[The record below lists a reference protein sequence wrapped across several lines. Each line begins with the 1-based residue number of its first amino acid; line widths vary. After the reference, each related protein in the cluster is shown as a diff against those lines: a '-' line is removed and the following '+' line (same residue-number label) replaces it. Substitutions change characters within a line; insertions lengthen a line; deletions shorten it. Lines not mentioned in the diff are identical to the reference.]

1 MSRRRFLSL
10 IWILSLAL
18 SASAFSLSAHQ
29 IQSSPR
35 VEATPPVYE
44 FAAGNEWLSLKDGV
58 RLSVTFYK
66 PVPRSPGEKF
76 PVLLEYLPY
85 RKDDGG
91 GGRVP
96 PYPYFAKRGFIVAK
110 VDIRGT
116 GSSDGVF
123 PGREY
128 TEQELDDALET
139 IDQLSRM
146 PDSNG
151 RVGMFG
157 ISWGGFNS
165 IQVAMR
171 QPPALKA
178 ILATD
183 ATDDLY
189 HDDIHFIDGVLHID
203 SWSSDFYSS
212 VALPQTPD
220 WPVNENYFRD
230 RFDQYPGFMTYLKQQ
245 RDGEFWRRN
254 SLRWQY
260 DKIRIP
266 TYLIGGLLDGYKDAV
281 PRMLESMKVP
291 VRAAVGPWNHSYPDY
306 GQPGPNYDWKHEA
319 VRWWDYWL
327 KDRNTGI
334 LDDPPLTVFV
344 REGHGP
350 DAELKMTPG
359 HWVCTDWPVPGTKWK
374 KFFPADN
381 HLLQVEPGKEI
392 SELLRYVPSSGTATS
407 GLTWDPQVVWWGDPK
422 GDMRLDDAGSLVY
435 DSPLLKEAFEI
446 GGLPK
451 VHLRVSADAPL
462 AHWVARLEDVQ
473 PDGTVALVTGA
484 NINGSQRDSR
494 LEPSPLVAGEVYDME
509 LEMHF
514 TTWTFKPGH
523 RVRLA
528 VSNAVFPMIWPTPYP
543 MITKLFMGAR
553 GTRLELPVIPEMEPR
568 VPSFVPPEPRP
579 QSATAQTQP
588 PQSKEEGLA
597 DAYFWPAESV
607 EMRRSMDATV
617 SVDWKG
623 ARSSESPGR
632 HQHSYL
638 RDYFV
643 TNDKNPANSSYRGE
657 RGRWLEIGGRRI
669 ELQTTI
675 DVRSDSTN
683 FYVVFLRRFFE
694 NGKQIREREWKETVK
709 RDFQ

>member
-1 MSRRRFLSL
+1 
-10 IWILSLAL
+10 
-18 SASAFSLSAHQ
+18 
-29 IQSSPR
+29 
-35 VEATPPVYE
+35 
-44 FAAGNEWLSLKDGV
+44 
-58 RLSVTFYK
+58 
-66 PVPRSPGEKF
+66 
-76 PVLLEYLPY
+76 
-85 RKDDGG
+85 
-91 GGRVP
+91 
-96 PYPYFAKRGFIVAK
+96 
-110 VDIRGT
+110 
-116 GSSDGVF
+116 
-123 PGREY
+123 
-128 TEQELDDALET
+128 
-139 IDQLSRM
+139 
-146 PDSNG
+146 
-151 RVGMFG
+151 
-157 ISWGGFNS
+157 
-165 IQVAMR
+165 
-171 QPPALKA
+171 
-178 ILATD
+178 
-183 ATDDLY
+183 
-189 HDDIHFIDGVLHID
+189 
-203 SWSSDFYSS
+203 
-212 VALPQTPD
+212 
-220 WPVNENYFRD
+220 
-230 RFDQYPGFMTYLKQQ
+230 
-245 RDGEFWRRN
+245 
-254 SLRWQY
+254 
-260 DKIRIP
+260 
-266 TYLIGGLLDGYKDAV
+266 
-281 PRMLESMKVP
+281 
-291 VRAAVGPWNHSYPDY
+291 
-306 GQPGPNYDWKHEA
+306 
-319 VRWWDYWL
+319 
-327 KDRNTGI
+327 
-334 LDDPPLTVFV
+334 
-344 REGHGP
+344 
-350 DAELKMTPG
+350 MTPG